1 MSSANQNSGLERIER
16 LLDLV
21 PYVATHQGIALDDL
35 AKEFSISTSQL
46 TEDLTTLWMC
56 GLPGYTPLELMD
68 LSFDTG
74 FVSISNAETLARP
87 RILDRDEVLA
97 LILGLETLL
106 EDASLNHSDQTTI
119 IANLISNLIAKL
131 IGFIDSNVQRAVQA
145 GTSALSKERGILQTA
160 ITNGGATEITYHSIS
175 RDEVTRRTIHPLE
188 FIFANEQEYVSA
200 FCDLTQSYRT
210 FRLDRIMEAT
220 FVEGGAWI
228 FPKSDSTLGAGK
240 FSMTLKI
247 QSRFRDVVECFN
259 LDGDVR
265 ATIAPEYVEVESF
278 SSDWATR
285 EIMRFGGQVGLVSP
299 QELRTYLRDRARRA
313 LQAYQ
318 T

>member
-1 MSSANQNSGLERIER
+1 MSSANENSGLERIER

-106 EDASLNHSDQTTI
+106 EDATRNHSDQTTI
-119 IANLISNLIAKL
+119 IANLVAKL
-131 IGFIDSNVQRAVQA
+131 IGFIDSNVQRTVQA
-145 GTSALSKERGILQTA
+145 GTSALSNERGILQTA
-160 ITNGGATEITYHSIS
+160 ITNGGAVEITYHSIS
-175 RDEVTRRTIHPLE
+175 RDEVTRRIIHPLE
-188 FIFANEQEYVSA
+188 FIFANEHEYVSA
-200 FCDLTQSYRT
+200 FCDLTERYRT

-220 FVEGGAWI
+220 SVEGGAWI
-228 FPKSDSTLGAGK
+228 LPKSDSTLSAGK
-240 FSMTLKI
+240 FSMTLKV
-247 QSRFRDVVECFN
+247 QSRFRDVVERFN
-259 LDGDVR
+259 LDVEVR
-265 ATIAPEYVEVESF
+265 ATIAPEFVEVESF

-285 EIMRFGGQVGLVSP
+285 EIMGFGGQVGLVSP
-299 QELRTYLRDRARRA
+299 QELRTCLRDRALRA
-313 LQAYQ
+313 LQGYQ

>member
-21 PYVATHQGIALDDL
+21 PYVATHQGIAIEEL

-97 LILGLETLL
+97 LILGLETLQ
-106 EDASLNHSDQTTI
+106 EDATRNHGDQVET
-119 IANLISNLIAKL
+119 IANLVTKL
-131 IGFIDSNVQRAVQA
+131 IGFIDSNVERTVQA
-145 GTSALSKERGILQTA
+145 GTSALSSERGVLQTA
-160 ITNGGATEITYHSIS
+160 MANGGAVEIAYHSIS
-175 RDEVTRRTIHPLE
+175 RDEVTRRVIHPLE
-188 FIFANEQEYVSA
+188 FIFANEHEYVSA

-220 FVEGGAWI
+220 CVKSEASI
-228 FPKSDSTLGAGK
+228 LPKLDSTSGDEK
-240 FSMTLKI
+240 IPITLKV
-247 QSRFRDVVECFN
+247 QSRFRDVAERFN
-259 LDGDVR
+259 LDGEVR
-265 ATIAPEYVEVESF
+265 AMVTPEFVEVESF
-278 SSDWATR
+278 SADWATR
-285 EIMRFGGQVGLVSP
+285 EIMGFGGQVGVVSP
-299 QELRTYLRDRARRA
+299 QELRSSLRDRALRA
-313 LQAYQ
+313 LKGYQA
-318 T
+318 